1 MTFSK
6 AFKAVLFAALVPA
19 AALAAVSANAQ
30 GVQMSRGEYVARLAN
45 CVACHSTPDG
55 APFAGGLK
63 MNVPMLG
70 DIYTTN
76 ITPDKATGIGDYSY
90 EDFEKAMRDGI
101 AKDGHHLY
109 PAMPYTSYAKMSDD
123 DIHALYDFFMNEVKP
138 VNQANLPDEIEGW
151 KNVRWALGIWNMLF
165 LDDKAYANKSDKD
178 AEWNRGAYLVQG
190 AGHCGACHSPRG
202 LMFQEKGLDEGD
214 SAFLAGAPLDNW
226 SSPSLNGDVNSG
238 LGRWS
243 EQDVVDFLKNGRNV
257 HGTAFGTMVE
267 VVNNSTSYMSDDD
280 LMAIAVYLKSLPAQK
295 EKGATPYA
303 YDNGTTEMLTKLK
316 FEEPGAVTYYQYC
329 VSCHLYDG
337 KGQGLYQPGLAGNPV
352 VLDQD
357 PSSLVNLTLNGSL
370 RVVTSGKPHAY
381 GMPFFR
387 VLRNDQQIADVLT
400 FVRKSWGNNAPAVTP
415 EQVAKIRTDTDPT
428 RNDIVVLKMK

>member
-19 AALAAVSANAQ
+19 AVLAAASANAQ

>member
-6 AFKAVLFAALVPA
+6 ALTAILFAAFAQTAISA
-19 AALAAVSANAQ
+19 ASAQEAAPN
-30 GVQMSRGEYVARLAN
+30 GMSRGEYVARLAN
-45 CVACHSTPDG
+45 CIACHSTPDG

-76 ITPDKATGIGDYSY
+76 ITPDKETGIGNYTYD
-90 EDFEKAMRDGI
+90 DFEKAMREGI

-109 PAMPYTSYAKMSDD
+109 PAMPYPSYAKMSDA
-123 DIHALYDFFMNEVKP
+123 DIHALYDFFMKEVKP
-138 VNQANLPDEIEGW
+138 IKQANKADEIPGW
-151 KNVRWALGIWNMLF
+151 KNVRWALGVWNMLF
-165 LDDKAYANKSDKD
+165 LDKGAYEDKSAHD
-178 AEWNRGAYLVQG
+178 AAWNRGAYLVQG
-190 AGHCGACHSPRG
+190 PGHCGACHTPRG
-202 LMFQEKGLDEGD
+202 LFFQEKGLDGTEA
-214 SAFLAGAPLDNW
+214 AFLEGAPLDNW
-226 SSPSLNGDVNSG
+226 YSPSLNGDINAG
-238 LGRWS
+238 LGRWT
-243 EQDVVDFLKNGRNV
+243 EQDIVDFLKNGRNE

-267 VVNNSTSYMSDDD
+267 VVNNSTAHMSDAD
-280 LMAIAVYLKSLPAQK
+280 LHAIAVYLKSLPPQK
-295 EKGATPYA
+295 EKGATPYK
-303 YDNGTTEMLTKLK
+303 YDDSTTQMLTKLK
-316 FEEPGAVTYYQYC
+316 FDEPGAVTYYQYC

-370 RVVTSGKPHAY
+370 RVITSGKPHAY

-400 FVRKSWGNNAPAVTP
+400 FVRRSWGNNAPAVTP
-415 EQVAKIRTDTDPT
+415 EQVAKIRMATDPT

>member
-1 MTFSK
+1 MTVSK
-6 AFKAVLFAALVPA
+6 TFIAIALAALVQTA
-19 AALAAVSANAQ
+19 ATQANAQ
-30 GVQMSRGEYVARLAN
+30 GAEMSRGEYVQRLAN

-70 DIYTTN
+70 NIYATN
-76 ITPDKATGIGDYSY
+76 ITPDKETGIGDYSFD
-90 EDFEKAMRDGI
+90 DFEKAVRAGV

-109 PAMPYTSYAKMSDD
+109 PAMPYPSYAKMSDD
-123 DIHALYDFFMNEVKP
+123 DVHALYDFFMKEVKP
-138 VNQANLPDEIEGW
+138 VNAPNKPSEITGIKSW
-151 KNVRWALGIWNMLF
+151 RWPLAVWNMMF
-165 LDDKAYANKSDKD
+165 LDRNPYVEKSGHD
-178 AEWNRGAYLVQG
+178 AAWNRGAYLVQG
-190 AGHCGACHSPRG
+190 PGHCGACHTPRG
-202 LMFQEKGLDEGD
+202 WIFQEKGLDESD
-214 SAFLAGAPLDNW
+214 SEFLAGAPLDNW

-238 LGRWS
+238 LGRWT
-243 EQDVVDFLKNGRNV
+243 EQDIVDFLKNGRNV

-267 VVNNSTSYMSDDD
+267 VINNSTQYMTDDD
-280 LMAIAVYLKSLPAQK
+280 LKAIAVYLKSLPPVREQ
-295 EKGATPYA
+295 GATAYA

-316 FEEPGAVTYYQYC
+316 FEDPGAVTYYQYC

-370 RVVTSGKPHAY
+370 RVITSGKPHAY

-387 VLRNDQQIADVLT
+387 VLRNDQQIADVLS
-400 FVRKSWGNNAPAVTP
+400 FIRKSWGNSAPAVTP
-415 EQVAKIRTDTDPT
+415 EAVAKIREDTDPT